1 MSDGIIESRDS
12 RLMRTLLRGTIPMGG
27 ALPMFQLYRAFC
39 FLLTVVLGVA
49 LLPVASNFFIELA
62 KERGLY
68 ENPSQ
73 RMDLAMTWVQ

>member
-1 MSDGIIESRDS
+1 
-12 RLMRTLLRGTIPMGG
+12 
-27 ALPMFQLYRAFC
+27 MFQLYRAFC